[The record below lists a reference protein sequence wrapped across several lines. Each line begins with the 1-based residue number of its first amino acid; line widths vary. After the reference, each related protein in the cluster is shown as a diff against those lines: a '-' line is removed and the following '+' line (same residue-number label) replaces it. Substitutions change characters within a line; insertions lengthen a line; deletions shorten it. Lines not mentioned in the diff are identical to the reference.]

1 MKKILFLL
9 FFVNQLMFAQFHKTN
24 GPQNVNSLAV
34 YNSKIFASTWG
45 QGLFMTTDFGK
56 SWISAN
62 NGLKTKFFF
71 SLTSSEN
78 KLFASGSDGV
88 FLFNGKNWIALNN
101 GFPAAY
107 VFQVAVKGAK
117 IYAGTNGSG
126 VAYSDDYGMNWATIN
141 LGLPNNGDPTFTH
154 NIAIHGSKVFA
165 GCDGGIFLLNEN
177 ANGVWSPI
185 PLPFKD
191 CGLIVTNQK
200 TLFTST
206 GGKLF
211 ISKDNGNTWLI
222 SENGLE
228 GRIVLSITF
237 YENFII
243 AGTSQGVSIS
253 KDVGNSWASIDAD
266 EIANS
271 SIRAIAICPP
281 NLIIANEEGIYY
293 CPTNILNRKET
304 KFLIDKSKTTQG
316 VKIDWINIEPNKP
329 KNGFSILKDGYLTY
343 KGTST
348 ELQIPIFSDIG
359 KKILPELFI
368 SPKSLNN
375 QFVFLT
381 GRKDEDSKFYYLLD
395 LTTMRLFNAND
406 THYGPAK
413 WVKWSKTNKYAILH
427 DPESGLLQSLDL
439 ETKKIKTL
447 PLAERDGVGTIYNIS
462 NENRQHVLRAQ
473 DQWAEV
479 DVESFKWNNNETKF
493 TVEMKVRSYEKVFRG
508 YKVEADLQTGRVLE
522 VK

>member
-1 MKKILFLL
+1 MKKLFLL
-9 FFVNQLMFAQFHKTN
+9 FFIVQSIFAQFTKTN

-56 SWISAN
+56 TWISAN
-62 NGLKTKFFF
+62 NGLKNKFFF

-78 KLFASGSDGV
+78 KLFASGGDGIT
-88 FLFNGKNWIALNN
+88 LFNGKNWIALNN

-107 VFQVAVKGAK
+107 VFQVAVKGTK

-141 LGLPNNGDPTFTH
+141 LGLPNKGDPTFTH

-165 GCDGGIFLLNEN
+165 GCDGGTFLLNEN
-177 ANGVWSPI
+177 ANGVWSPV
-185 PLPFKD
+185 PLPLKD
-191 CGLIVTNQK
+191 CSLIVTNQK
-200 TLFTST
+200 TLFASS

-211 ISKDNGNTWLI
+211 ISKDNGNTWSI

-228 GRIVLSITF
+228 GRIVLSIAF
-237 YENFII
+237 YENFVI
-243 AGTSQGVSIS
+243 AGTSQGLSIS
-253 KDVGNSWASIDAD
+253 KDEGNSWASIDAD

-281 NLIIANEEGIYY
+281 NLIIANEGGIYY
-293 CPTNILNRKET
+293 CPTNILSRKET
-304 KFLIDKSKTTQG
+304 KSLFDKSKTTQG

-329 KNGFSILKDGYLTY
+329 KNGFSLLRDGYLSY

-348 ELQIPIFSDIG
+348 ELQIPIYSDMG

-368 SPKSLNN
+368 SPKSPNN

-381 GRKDEDSKFYYLLD
+381 GRKDEDSEFYYLLD
-395 LTTMRLFNAND
+395 LTTMRLFNANES
-406 THYGPAK
+406 HYGPAK

-427 DPESGLLQSLDL
+427 DPESGLMQSINL
-439 ETKKIKTL
+439 ETKKIITL
-447 PLAERDGVGTIYNIS
+447 PLAERNGVGTIYNLS
-462 NENRQHVLRAQ
+462 SENSFGALESK

-479 DVESFKWNNNETKF
+479 DVESFEWNKDETKF
-493 TVEMKVRSYEKVFRG
+493 TVDMKVRSYEKIFRK
-508 YKVEADLQTGRVLE
+508 YKVEADILNSRVLE